1 MNLSVMRTIRAEA
14 PRVLAEPENY
24 DARANIMWAGM
35 LCHQGL
41 LGMGRH
47 EDWATHGLEHELSAY
62 DTTVTHGAGLACLF
76 PAWME
81 YVYDANPAR
90 FAQYGYEVF
99 GLAPTG
105 DIESDALSAI
115 DETRMFFASLGMPI
129 SLGELGLDE
138 DNIEDAIAE
147 MIPTLRENKGEPF
160 GSFKK
165 LTMEDAAEIYRLAL

>member
-1 MNLSVMRTIRAEA
+1 M
-14 PRVLAEPENY
+14 
-24 DARANIMWAGM
+24 
-35 LCHQGL
+35 
-41 LGMGRH
+41 
-47 EDWATHGLEHELSAY
+47 SAY

-105 DIESDALSAI
+105 DIESDALSAV